1 MEPLHTRIM
10 NEFREWFGLDPVL
23 YRAPGRI
30 NLIGE
35 HTDYND
41 GFVMPAAIDREI
53 IFALALSDD
62 GTTVVHAGDVNE
74 TATIDLDRIERRE
87 TGGWINYLLG
97 VLAGI
102 RARGLTVAPFKC
114 YFSGNIPV
122 GSGLSSSAAL
132 ECGFVCGLND
142 LQGLGIPRIDMIHLA
157 QWAEHNYAGVMCG
170 IMDQFSSMMGKKDH
184 AIMLDCRSLEF
195 RHFPLILNDYEVI
208 LFDSN
213 VKHALASSEYNTR
226 RAECEE
232 GVRILQSRDPAI
244 RSLRDVPAETV
255 TQYKT
260 LLPPKVFD
268 RVRYVTGEIERVQAA
283 ALDLEKGDLRAFGA
297 RMTETHRGL
306 KELYEVSCAEL
317 DFLVDEAMGSRG
329 VLGARMMGGGFGGCV
344 IALVQTAA
352 KQPIEKNLAAKYHDA
367 FGIDLSV
374 YEVKITDGAGK
385 IA

>member
-1 MEPLHTRIM
+1 MEPLHTRIRD
-10 NEFREWFGLDPVL
+10 EFRERFGLDPVL

-53 IFALALSDD
+53 IFAMALSGD
-62 GTTVVHAGDVNE
+62 GATVVHAGDMNE
-74 TATIDLDRIERRE
+74 TVTIDLERVARSE
-87 TGGWINYLLG
+87 AGGWINYLLG

-102 RARGLTVAPFKC
+102 SARGLAIAPFKC
-114 YFSGNIPV
+114 LFSGNIPA

-132 ECGFVCGLND
+132 ECGFVFGLND
-142 LQGLGIPRIDMIHLA
+142 LQGFGISKIDMIHLA

-184 AIMLDCRSLEF
+184 VVMLDCRNLAYH
-195 RHFPLILNDYEVI
+195 HFPLILNDYEVV
-208 LFDSN
+208 LFDTN

-232 GVRILQSRDPAI
+232 GVGILRSKDPTI
-244 RSLRDVPAETV
+244 SSLRDVSSEMV
-255 TQYKT
+255 MQYKE

-268 RVRYVTGEIERVQAA
+268 RVRYVTDEIERVQAA
-283 ALDLEKGDLRAFGA
+283 AADLERGDLRSFGA
-297 RMTETHRGL
+297 RMVETHAGL

-317 DFLVDEAMGSRG
+317 DFLVDAATLHGE

-344 IALVQTAA
+344 IALVQSAA
-352 KQPIEKNLAAKYHDA
+352 KHRIENDLAAKYHAA
-367 FGIDLSV
+367 FGIDLKV

-385 IA
+385 VV